1 MKKIIFLVIGLTMVV
16 FAKPQNAA
24 PAVKFIEVNGS
35 AEMNLQ
41 PDEIELEIVL
51 QEYDRSGKKIKLDD
65 ITDDFYKM
73 LKKHQVDKDDL
84 NYVSSAEFY
93 WWYWWWHRNSH
104 YQTKTITL
112 KLTKNVNILKLVEDL
127 NEKWV
132 QQIRISKSTHS
143 KLQQYRKDVKAEA
156 AKAAKEKAGYLLQSL
171 GEQLGQV
178 LSVEEVPEINN
189 QPNYW
194 YRPNNLL
201 SNSNIS
207 IQSDNNTESIGNIP
221 SIKLR
226 YEIKVKFA
234 IQ

>member
-1 MKKIIFLVIGLTMVV
+1 MKKIFLLAISLTMAVL
-16 FAKPQNAA
+16 AKTQNAA

-41 PDEIELEIVL
+41 PDEIELEFVL
-51 QEYDRSGKKIKLDD
+51 QEYDRAGKKIKLDD
-65 ITDDFYKM
+65 ITSDFYKM
-73 LKKHQVDKDDL
+73 LKKHQINSDDL
-84 NYVSSAEFY
+84 NYVSSTEFY
-93 WWYWWWHRNSH
+93 WWYWWWHRSNY
-104 YQTKTITL
+104 YQTKTVTL

-156 AKAAKEKAGYLLQSL
+156 AKAAKEKASYLLQSL

-189 QPNYW
+189 QQNYW

-207 IQSDNNTESIGNIP
+207 IQNNDNDENIGNIP

>member
-1 MKKIIFLVIGLTMVV
+1 MSLMMVV

-73 LKKHQVDKDDL
+73 LKKHQDDL
-84 NYVSSAEFY
+84 NYVSSTEFY
-93 WWYWWWHRNSH
+93 WWYWWWHRHSH
-104 YQTKTITL
+104 YQTKTVTL
-112 KLTKNVNILKLVEDL
+112 KLTKNINILKLVEDL
-127 NEKWV
+127 DEKWV

-189 QPNYW
+189 QQNYW

-207 IQSDNNTESIGNIP
+207 IQSDSNTESIGNIP

>member
-1 MKKIIFLVIGLTMVV
+1 MKKIILLAICIAMLNSV
-16 FAKPQNAA
+16 KSQNTA

-41 PDEIELEIVL
+41 PDEIELEINL
-51 QEYDRSGKKIKLDD
+51 QEYERSGKKIKLDD
-65 ITDDFYKM
+65 ITNDFYKM
-73 LKKHQVDKDDL
+73 LKKHQVNSDDL
-84 NYVSSAEFY
+84 NYVSSTEFY
-93 WWYWWWHRNSH
+93 WWYWWWHRSSY
-104 YQTKTITL
+104 YQTRTITL
-112 KLTKNVNILKLVEDL
+112 KLNKNINILKLVEDL

-132 QQIRISKSTHS
+132 QSIRISKSTHS

-156 AKAAKEKAGYLLQSL
+156 AKAAKEKAAYLLQSL

-178 LSVEEVPEINN
+178 LSVEEVPEVSN

-194 YRPNNLL
+194 YRPNNQL

-207 IQSDNNTESIGNIP
+207 IQSNSNDESIGNIP

-234 IQ
+234 IL